1 MAVHGA
7 VARSVVLP
15 SQRCSCGCKSLSCC
29 LRFLLF
35 FHRLVPPSLAAPPVS
50 PTLVSRYRASSW
62 GEWLR
67 KWLRTTVLILLAGF
81 LVLPVLAVLASW
93 LPLGT
98 AAGDVPAS
106 AILREMAATVLP
118 GYVWTTL
125 WLGLLV
131 ALGAAVV
138 GTATAAAVTLFDFPG
153 RRLFEW
159 LLLLP
164 LAMPAYVTAYAYTD
178 FLQYSGPLQVGLR
191 EAFGWEGR
199 LLPEV
204 RSLGGAVWVFIFSLY
219 PYVYLLAR
227 AALGERAAGLME
239 AARLLGAPLSRRIS
253 AVALPLARPAV
264 AAGVA
269 LVLMET
275 LADFGV
281 ASYFGIQTF
290 TTGIYKAWLSMD
302 NRLAAAQLATM
313 LLVLV
318 LALLHI
324 EQRAEKRMRFAVG
337 GGRAGSAEAQ
347 PVALVGAHQW
357 AAWAVCGVPVL
368 MGFVAPVLFMLRPL
382 LADWSVLPWE
392 RFLGWAWNSVRL
404 GGITAVLA
412 VAIAMLLAFAVR
424 RQPDA
429 VTRTVVQLA
438 SVGYAVPGAVIVV
451 GLLLPVGWLQSVAP
465 QWGIGGLVTATAFGI
480 VWAYL
485 VRFSA
490 AALQSMQSGYARI
503 PKSLDESARML
514 GVGGGALIARV
525 HWPLLKRSTA
535 AAALLVFVDVMKEL
549 PATIVL
555 RPFNSDTL
563 AVVAYQLA
571 RDERL
576 GEAALPSLALVAVGL
591 VPVILLS
598 RTLRSRPG

>member
-1 MAVHGA
+1 M
-7 VARSVVLP
+7 RRTP
-15 SQRCSCGCKSLSCC
+15 F
-29 LRFLLF
+29 RFLHTLP
-35 FHRLVPPSLAAPPVS
+35 LV
-50 PTLVSRYRASSW
+50 
-62 GEWLR
+62 
-67 KWLRTTVLILLAGF
+67 LLAGI

-93 LPLGT
+93 LPFGQTDAL
-98 AAGDVPAS
+98 AGP
-106 AILREMAATVLP
+106 ILREMASTVLP

-125 WLGLLV
+125 WLSLLV
-131 ALGAAVV
+131 ALGAAIV
-138 GTATAAAVTLFDFPG
+138 GTVAAAAVTLFDFPG
-153 RRLFEW
+153 RRTFEW

-178 FLQYSGPLQVGLR
+178 FLQFSGPLQVGLR
-191 EAFGWEGR
+191 ATFGLEGR

-227 AALGERAAGLME
+227 TALGERAAHLME
-239 AARLLGAPLSRRIS
+239 AARLLGAPLPRRIR

-313 LLVLV
+313 LLVV
-318 LALLHI
+318 VMALLHL
-324 EQRAEKRMRFAVG
+324 EQRAQKRMRFAG
-337 GGRAGSAEAQ
+337 GLGRAGSAEAQ
-347 PVALVGAHQW
+347 PLALRGGRRLL
-357 AAWAVCGVPVL
+357 AWAVCTVPVL
-368 MGFVAPVLFMLRPL
+368 MGFVAPVVFMLRPL
-382 LADWSVLPWE
+382 AADWSVLPWA
-392 RFLGWAWNSVRL
+392 RFLEWAGNSVRL
-404 GGITAVLA
+404 GAITAVLA
-412 VAIAMLLAFAVR
+412 VIVALALAFAVR
-424 RQPDA
+424 RSADA
-429 VTRTVVQLA
+429 VTRGVVQLV
-438 SVGYAVPGAVIVV
+438 SLGYAVPGAVIVV
-451 GLLLPVGWLQSVAP
+451 GLLLPVGWLQAAVP
-465 QWGIGGLVTATAFGI
+465 QWGVGALVTATAVGI

-485 VRFSA
+485 VRFCA
-490 AALQSMQSGYARI
+490 VALQSMQSGYARI
-503 PKSLDESARML
+503 PQSLDDSARML
-514 GVGGGALIARV
+514 GTGSAGLLARV

-549 PATIVL
+549 PATMVL

-598 RTLRSRPG
+598 RTLRSSKR

>member
-1 MAVHGA
+1 
-7 VARSVVLP
+7 
-15 SQRCSCGCKSLSCC
+15 
-29 LRFLLF
+29 LRRTPF
-35 FHRLVPPSLAAPPVS
+35 A
-50 PTLVSRYRASSW
+50 
-62 GEWLR
+62 
-67 KWLRTTVLILLAGF
+67 LRTVPLILFAGF
-81 LVLPVLAVLASW
+81 LALPVLAIMASW
-93 LPLGT
+93 LPWGQGD
-98 AAGDVPAS
+98 AQAGP
-106 AILREMAATVLP
+106 ILREMASTVLP
-118 GYVWTTL
+118 DYVWTTL
-125 WLGLLV
+125 WLGLFV

-138 GTATAAAVTLFDFPG
+138 GTGTAAAVTLFDFSG
-153 RRLFEW
+153 RRTFEW

-178 FLQYSGPLQVGLR
+178 FLQFSGPLQAGLR
-191 EAFGWEGR
+191 NAFGLEGR

-204 RSLGGAVWVFIFSLY
+204 RSLGGAIWVFIFALY

-227 AALGERAAGLME
+227 TALGERAAHLME
-239 AARLLGAPLSRRIS
+239 AARLLGAPLPRRIR

-281 ASYFGIQTF
+281 AAYFGIQTF

-318 LALLHI
+318 MALLHL
-324 EQRAEKRMRFAVG
+324 EQRAQKRMRFATS

-347 PVALVGAHQW
+347 PVRLVGAQRW

-382 LADWSVLPWE
+382 AADWSVLPWG
-392 RFLGWAWNSVRL
+392 RFVEWTCNSVRL
-404 GGITAVLA
+404 GGITAALA
-412 VAIAMLLAFAVR
+412 VAVALALAFAVR
-424 RQPDA
+424 RQSDV
-429 VTRTVVQLA
+429 VTRGVVQLA

-451 GLLLPVGWLQSVAP
+451 GLLLPVGWLQAAVPSSGVGA
-465 QWGIGGLVTATAFGI
+465 LVTATAFGI

-485 VRFSA
+485 VRFCA
-490 AALQSMQSGYARI
+490 VALQSVQSGYARI
-503 PKSLDESARML
+503 PLSMDASARTL
-514 GVGGGALIARV
+514 GAGSARLLARV

-549 PATIVL
+549 PATMVL

-563 AVVAYQLA
+563 AVVAFQLA

-598 RTLRSRPG
+598 RTLRR